1 MTDPVYGFN
10 ARDTKRIARVVRAAE
25 KGGGQTGNPPR
36 GRTPYWPA
44 PWDVGAGNEDVA
56 LAPAADTQVTADT
69 DTWAP
74 GDGTFSM
81 KQYRYAWNT
90 TTHLLVGFYRT
101 VRYDAYGRVVAVSA
115 ETLYTVDTAEACT

>member
-1 MTDPVYGFN
+1 MAPPLFSG
-10 ARDTKRIARVVRAAE
+10 RDVKRIAGVVRAYE
-25 KGGGQTGNPPR
+25 KDGARPANPPR
-36 GRTPYWPA
+36 TKTPPWPP

-115 ETLYTVDTAEACT
+115 ETLYTVDTAEACA